1 MNFSKKLS
9 SDNLRTIT
17 SILVLL
23 FACITFL
30 AISTPVHAQ
39 YRLPGDDITNSLS
52 AMGTVMKLADT
63 LVFKIFS
70 RFLAG
75 LAILAAAWNLKEQR
89 IGICVMC
96 TFAAVALGLTPTFV
110 KNIFDVGGGTIFS
123 MINQGVQYYA

>member
-1 MNFSKKLS
+1 MIFSKIPTS
-9 SDNLRTIT
+9 HNIRTLT
-17 SILVLL
+17 SVFTLL
-23 FACITFL
+23 LACIIFVS
-30 AISTPVHAQ
+30 ISSPVYAQ

-123 MINQGVQYYA
+123 MIQQGVHFYA

>member
-1 MNFSKKLS
+1 MIFSKIPT
-9 SDNLRTIT
+9 SDNIRTLT
-17 SILVLL
+17 SVFTLL
-23 FACITFL
+23 LACIIFVG
-30 AISTPVHAQ
+30 ISSPVYAQ

-123 MINQGVQYYA
+123 MIQQGVQFYA